1 LDFEK
6 AFDKIEHEVIIQIM
20 RHKGFSNKWVDWI
33 NGILKSGTSSALLNG
48 IPRKVFHCR
57 RGVRQGDPLSPL
69 IFVLAADLLQ
79 TIINK
84 AKEARVLR
92 LPIDVGYTTNFPIIQ
107 YADDTLLIMEA
118 CPQQLFVLKEILNTF
133 AYSTG
138 LKVNYSKS
146 SIYPINI
153 SNERLSHLAAT
164 FNCQAENMS
173 FIYLGLPLSLN
184 KPTVQDCMP
193 LVNRMERKLINTS
206 NFLTQGGKLQMVN
219 SVLSSLATF
228 YMCSIKVP
236 LTILHQV
243 DKYRRHC
250 LWRGDDIN
258 GRKPPLATWKM
269 VTKSKLKGGLSII
282 NLCCKMKSFS

>member
-33 NGILKSGTSSALLNG
+33 NGILKSGTSSVLLNG

-84 AKEARVLR
+84 AKEAGVLR
-92 LPIDVGYTTNFPIIQ
+92 LPIDVGYTTDFPIIQ

-118 CPQQLFVLKEILNTF
+118 CPQQLFVLKKILNTF

-173 FIYLGLPLSLN
+173 FTYLGLPLSLN

-193 LVNRMERKLINTS
+193 LVHRMERKLISTS
-206 NFLTQGGKLQMVN
+206 IFLTQGGKLQMVN

-258 GRKPPLATWKM
+258 GRKLPLATWKM

>member
-153 SNERLSHLAAT
+153 LNERLSHLAAT

-173 FIYLGLPLSLN
+173 FTYLGLPLSLN

-193 LVNRMERKLINTS
+193 LVHRMERKLINTS